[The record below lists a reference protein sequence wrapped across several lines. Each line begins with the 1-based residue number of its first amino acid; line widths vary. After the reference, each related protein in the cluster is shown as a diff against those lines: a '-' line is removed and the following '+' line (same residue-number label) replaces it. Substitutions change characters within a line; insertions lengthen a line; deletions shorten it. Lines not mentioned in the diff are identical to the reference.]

1 MKWLKRKL
9 KRWLEEEDDYT
20 LSKGVAMSSRGRDRD
35 IEFPNPLRFSVQS
48 ASGGTVIEV
57 STYSIKTD
65 QHSLNLHVIPE
76 GKDISECIGKIVML
90 EMLKRS

>member
-1 MKWLKRKL
+1 MKWIKRKL
-9 KRWLEEEDDYT
+9 KRWLEEDDYMLAT
-20 LSKGVAMSSRGRDRD
+20 AVAQSPRAGN
-35 IEFPNPLRFSVQS
+35 IEFPDPLRFSVQS

-65 QHSLNLHVIPE
+65 RHSFNLHVIPE
-76 GKDISECIGKIVML
+76 GKDISECIGKIVTF